1 MEKGIRLTTCVRKHY
16 GENLVFNPKL
26 RRYDVKKISYPLIV
40 LALISIM
47 IFGLCVSS
55 YAGEVRG
62 VTKDTIKIGLI
73 TDMTGPAASML
84 SIYAHAHRDYFQWV
98 NEHGGINGRKIK
110 LIIEDDRYTIPAA
123 IAAFKK
129 LVYRDEVL
137 CISGPGGTGQHTA
150 LFSQYEKVKMPSFA
164 VSISPTIHTPYK
176 RYVFASAGD
185 YVDFT
190 GMIYD
195 FVLNK
200 MKAKAPKIAM
210 VLPDTEAGKVV
221 AEGARKYA
229 SFYNQKYYGEVL
241 NVGAVDATSQILR
254 LKSEGVD
261 NIVIAANI
269 TDVVSTVLR
278 TCRRFNYSPNVHG
291 VHFACGDEV
300 IEMVGDTAKNY
311 YGVHALSQW
320 HDDTPEMKKVREVFK
335 KYHPNSKP
343 PIGIHQMGWLWGI
356 IISEG
361 LNRAGKDVDG
371 EKLVDA
377 LETLRD
383 FDTGGLCGPV
393 TYTSKSHKATNN
405 CKIFRSDTKN
415 KRLVAITGWIK
426 PPELKE

>member
-1 MEKGIRLTTCVRKHY
+1 MRKIKY
-16 GENLVFNPKL
+16 
-26 RRYDVKKISYPLIV
+26 SSIV
-40 LALISIM
+40 LTLISVM
-47 IFGLCVSS
+47 ICGLCVYS

-62 VTKDTIKIGLI
+62 VTGDTIKIGLI
-73 TDMTGPAASML
+73 VDMTGPAAAMEVV
-84 SIYAHAHRDYFQWV
+84 YAHAHKDYFQWV
-98 NEHGGINGRKIK
+98 NEQGGIHGRKIK
-110 LIIEDDRYTIPAA
+110 LLIEDERYTIPAA

-150 LFSQYEKVKMPSFA
+150 LFSQLEKTKMPSFA
-164 VSISPTIHTPYK
+164 ISISPTMHTPYK

-190 GMIYD
+190 GAIYD

-229 SFYNQKYYGEVL
+229 SFYNQKYYSEVL

-278 TCRRFNYSPNVHG
+278 TCRRFNYTPNVHG

-300 IEMVGDTAKNY
+300 IEMTGDAAKNY

-361 LNRAGKDVDG
+361 LKRAGKDVDS
-371 EKLVDA
+371 EKLVVA
-377 LETLRD
+377 LETLKD
-383 FDTGGLCGPV
+383 FDTGGLSGPI
-393 TYTSKSHKATNN
+393 TYTSKSHKATNY
-405 CKIFRSDTKN
+405 CKMYKTDMGK